1 MLDLSVAPY
10 TLTYCVLVGRPGEI
24 RTHNHHILS
33 VAALPLAH
41 QPMIAILRLGFPPN
55 MHVTTQADLN
65 HRHHGITLPIRA
77 PRPRRSDTDSLYTMP
92 HFCVY
97 CCRFAPCHVATSATH
112 PAYHSATMFI
122 PVWYI
127 PPRNIVWCGCRES
140 NPEITTSL
148 ALRVCLVAPHPHSS
162 GNGNRT
168 RRMT

>member
-1 MLDLSVAPY
+1 
-10 TLTYCVLVGRPGEI
+10 
-24 RTHNHHILS
+24 
-33 VAALPLAH
+33 
-41 QPMIAILRLGFPPN
+41 MITILRFGFPPN

-77 PRPRRSDTDSLYTMP
+77 PRPQRSDTDSLYTMP

-97 CCRFAPCHVATSATH
+97 CCRFAPWHVATSATH
-112 PAYHSATMFI
+112 PAYHSVTMFI

-140 NPEITTSL
+140 NPERTTSL
-148 ALRVCLVAPHPHSS
+148 ALRVCLVAPHPHND

-168 RRMT
+168 CSGTGFKPGASCLLGYLRMSINRMPITAPYMFCDV